1 MKNNLLITI
10 ALLMLIFSCS
20 QENKNTDILNSSQKI
35 VSDKASNPPV
45 TQVNKER
52 LINANKD
59 SRNWL
64 SHGRTYDEQRYS
76 PLQEINDGNVNNLGL
91 AWYFDIPTRR
101 GMEATSIVVDGRMY
115 VTGSW
120 SIVYAIDASNGKEI
134 WRYDPEVPKEW
145 AKYACCDV
153 VNRGVAAWENNIYFG
168 TLDGYLISLD
178 AETGKV
184 LWRID
189 TIDRKPPYTI
199 TGAPR
204 VIDGLVIIGN
214 GGADYGV
221 RGYVSAYDA
230 RNGELRWRFYTVPG
244 NPKNGFENSS
254 MEKAA
259 QTWNGEWWK
268 IGGGGTVWDSMA
280 YDPILDLLYIGVG
293 NGSPWNQKI
302 RSPNGGDNLFLSSI
316 VALRPKTGEYVWHYQ
331 TTPGETWDFTATQH
345 MILADISIKGDA
357 RKVIMQAPKN
367 GFFYILDRENGELI
381 SAEPYVNVNWASHIN
396 RENGRPVEAPNARYE
411 DGPFLIFPGPLGA
424 HNWHPMAF
432 NPTNKLIYLPSQE
445 IPFVFGDDKD
455 SPFEESTWNTGTNF
469 ELAAAPDDPSALA
482 EIAKMIRGQLVAWDP
497 EKQTEVWRYQHAG
510 PWNGGVLATAGNLV
524 FQGSLIGEFAAY
536 NATTGERV
544 WQFPSQTGI
553 AAAPVSYAVNGEQ
566 YISVAVGWGT
576 MFSLVG
582 GEMTASLGLK
592 NYSRI
597 LSFKLGGNDAL
608 PTIPLNQMTATIPQP
623 PKNIKDPKVISS
635 GKSIYI
641 KRCWSC
647 HGDGAASGG
656 TIPDLRYMKNETHV
670 AWDAI
675 VMGGSLKHRWMPG
688 FLGILAKDESDAL
701 HAYVIDRAWLAFN
714 KKN

>member
-20 QENKNTDILNSSQKI
+20 QDNENTHILNSNQKI

-244 NPKNGFENSS
+244 NPKDGFENSS
-254 MEKAA
+254 ME
-259 QTWNGEWWK
+259 
-268 IGGGGTVWDSMA
+268 
-280 YDPILDLLYIGVG
+280 
-293 NGSPWNQKI
+293 
-302 RSPNGGDNLFLSSI
+302 
-316 VALRPKTGEYVWHYQ
+316 
-331 TTPGETWDFTATQH
+331 
-345 MILADISIKGDA
+345 
-357 RKVIMQAPKN
+357 
-367 GFFYILDRENGELI
+367 
-381 SAEPYVNVNWASHIN
+381 
-396 RENGRPVEAPNARYE
+396 
-411 DGPFLIFPGPLGA
+411 
-424 HNWHPMAF
+424 
-432 NPTNKLIYLPSQE
+432 
-445 IPFVFGDDKD
+445 
-455 SPFEESTWNTGTNF
+455 
-469 ELAAAPDDPSALA
+469 
-482 EIAKMIRGQLVAWDP
+482 
-497 EKQTEVWRYQHAG
+497 
-510 PWNGGVLATAGNLV
+510 
-524 FQGSLIGEFAAY
+524 
-536 NATTGERV
+536 
-544 WQFPSQTGI
+544 
-553 AAAPVSYAVNGEQ
+553 
-566 YISVAVGWGT
+566 
-576 MFSLVG
+576 
-582 GEMTASLGLK
+582 
-592 NYSRI
+592 
-597 LSFKLGGNDAL
+597 
-608 PTIPLNQMTATIPQP
+608 
-623 PKNIKDPKVISS
+623 
-635 GKSIYI
+635 
-641 KRCWSC
+641 
-647 HGDGAASGG
+647 
-656 TIPDLRYMKNETHV
+656 
-670 AWDAI
+670 
-675 VMGGSLKHRWMPG
+675 
-688 FLGILAKDESDAL
+688 
-701 HAYVIDRAWLAFN
+701 
-714 KKN
+714 